1 MAAGFTPLRDPERI
15 VFLDVLRGF
24 AVCGILAMNI
34 QSFSM
39 PGAAYFNPFAYGD
52 FTGVNYLVWL
62 LANTFASQK
71 FMTLFSMLFGAGVLL
86 MCDRARAAGRGAA
99 GLHYRRMGWLLL
111 FGLAH
116 AYLVWAG
123 DILVDYALCGLL
135 VFLFRK
141 ARPGWLAASG
151 LLFLLFGSLMNL
163 MAGLTAGSYWPPE
176 QLAEFEL
183 RMRPTAAKLAEELA
197 AYRGSW
203 LTSLRARAAESS
215 EMQLAVF
222 PFFTV
227 WRVTGVM
234 LLGMALYRWRVL
246 TGEATGRVY
255 RWFIALALLVGLP
268 ATIYGSRR
276 QLATGWD
283 PVPSFFLHAQ
293 WGYWASLLVALGWLS
308 ALVLA
313 LRAGWWSA
321 LRRRLAAC
329 GRMAFSCYILTSLI
343 CTTLFYGHGLGLFG
357 QVSRLVQAGITL
369 AVWLLLL
376 WLAPFWLAR
385 FRYGPLEWLWRSLAY
400 RARQPWRRRAVAG

>member
-1 MAAGFTPLRDPERI
+1 MGSALAPVREPERI
-15 VFLDVLRGF
+15 GFLDLLRGF

-34 QSFSM
+34 QSFAM
-39 PGAAYFNPFAYGD
+39 PGAAYFNPLAYGD
-52 FTGVNYLVWL
+52 FTGANHLVWL
-62 LANTFASQK
+62 LANTFANQK
-71 FMTLFSMLFGAGVLL
+71 FMTLFSMLFGAGLLL
-86 MCDRARAAGRGAA
+86 MSDRARVAGRGAA
-99 GLHYRRMGWLLL
+99 GLHYRRMGYLLL

-116 AYLVWAG
+116 AYLIWAG

-141 ARPGWLAASG
+141 ARPGWLLASG
-151 LLFLLFGSLMNL
+151 LIFLLFGSLMNL
-163 MAGLTAGSYWPPE
+163 MAGLTAGTYWPPE
-176 QLAEFEL
+176 QFAEFEA
-183 RMRPTAAKLAEELA
+183 RMRPSAAKLAEELST
-197 AYRGSW
+197 YRGSW
-203 LTSLRARAAESS
+203 LTSLRARAAEST
-215 EMQLAVF
+215 EMQLTVF
-222 PFFTV
+222 PFFTF

-246 TGEATGRVY
+246 TGEAAGRVY
-255 RWFIALALLVGLP
+255 RWFIALALLIGLP
-268 ATIYGSRR
+268 ATIYGSQR

-283 PVPSFFLHAQ
+283 PIPSFFLHAQ
-293 WGYWASLLVALGWLS
+293 WGYWASLLVALGWLG
-308 ALVLA
+308 ALA
-313 LRAGWWSA
+313 LAARAGRWSE

-343 CTTLFYGHGLGLFG
+343 CTTLFYGHGLGFFG

-369 AVWLLLL
+369 VVWLFLL

>member
-1 MAAGFTPLRDPERI
+1 MADVLAPVREPERI
-15 VFLDVLRGF
+15 GFLDLLRGF

-39 PGAAYFNPFAYGD
+39 PGAAYFNPLAYGD

-62 LANTFASQK
+62 LANTFANQK

-86 MCDRARAAGRGAA
+86 IVDRARAAGRRAA

-116 AYLVWAG
+116 AYLIWVG

-141 ARPGWLAASG
+141 ARPGVLLASG
-151 LLFLLFGSLMNL
+151 LVFLLVGSLMML

-176 QLAEFEL
+176 QLAEFEA
-183 RMRPTAAKLAEELA
+183 RMRPSAAKLAEELS

-203 LTSLRARAAESS
+203 LTSLRARAAESA
-215 EMQLAVF
+215 EMQLTVF
-222 PFFTV
+222 PFFTL

-246 TGEATGRVY
+246 TGEAARRVY
-255 RWFIALALLVGLP
+255 GWLLALALLVGLP
-268 ATIYGSRR
+268 TTIYGG
-276 QLATGWD
+276 Q
-283 PVPSFFLHAQ
+283 
-293 WGYWASLLVALGWLS
+293 
-308 ALVLA
+308 
-313 LRAGWWSA
+313 
-321 LRRRLAAC
+321 RRLAAC

-357 QVSRLVQAGITL
+357 RVSRLGQAGITL

-385 FRYGPLEWLWRSLAY
+385 FRFGPLEWLWRSLAY
-400 RARQPWRRRAVAG
+400 RARQPWRRAAFAG